1 MVVNSVHVSAL
12 NKVETERVDQTETQL
27 YVWNGHLCKVK
38 GF

>member
-27 YVWNGHLCKVK
+27 MYGMGIYAK
-38 GF
+38 

>member
-12 NKVETERVDQTETQL
+12 NKVETGRVNQTETHL
-27 YVWNGHLCKVK
+27 YVWDGHLCKVK